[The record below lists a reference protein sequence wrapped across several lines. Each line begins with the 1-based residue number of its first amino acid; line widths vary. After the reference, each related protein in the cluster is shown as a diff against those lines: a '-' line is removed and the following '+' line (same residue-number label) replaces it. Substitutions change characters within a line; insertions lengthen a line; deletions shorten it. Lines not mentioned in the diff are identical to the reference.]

1 MYVTWLTFVFVN
13 NIRCKYICIINMH
26 LSEIDIDFRPVEK
39 YRISLFKCLISK
51 DDIFLIATCIQTSQL
66 VKNMLPREYIFFNIF
81 FDVFFINSLLCAG
94 VHKYV
99 RRFTIRYTPRTNCK
113 FIMECKSFKITVYY
127 GPMFTSHGFRLYNN
141 SFFPHIIMH
150 CQTVLL

>member
-51 DDIFLIATCIQTSQL
+51 DDIFLIATCMQTSQL

-81 FDVFFINSLLCAG
+81 FDVFFINSLLCSG
-94 VHKYV
+94 LHKYV

-113 FIMECKSFKITVYY
+113 FIMECKSFKITVLLWPYVY
-127 GPMFTSHGFRLYNN
+127 FTW
-141 SFFPHIIMH
+141 FPFI
-150 CQTVLL
+150 